1 MAYAAFKRML
11 EAPMTELGRYY
22 YDTLKSKIN
31 MKVAKIKQI
40 HKEQLQKNVLC
51 FTRR

>member
-1 MAYAAFKRML
+1 MTYAAFKRML
-11 EAPMTELGRYY
+11 EAPMTELGRCY

-40 HKEQLQKNVLC
+40 HKELLQKRILLYP
-51 FTRR
+51 